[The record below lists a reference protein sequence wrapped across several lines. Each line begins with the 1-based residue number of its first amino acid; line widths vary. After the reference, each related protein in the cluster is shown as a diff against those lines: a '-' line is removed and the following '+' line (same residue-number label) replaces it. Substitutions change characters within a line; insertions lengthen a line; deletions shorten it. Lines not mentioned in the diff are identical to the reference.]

1 MACSHCS
8 NGSNSSNSS
17 GNTNSSCGCFG
28 ALNCIAGPLTHCPS
42 CAGSA
47 QYYQNFP
54 FYTGPCGPA
63 LCSGCGC
70 NANSY
75 RRRWGWGGWYG
86 CCNAGVSECASRLN
100 SSSANFTAA
109 APLMVAAG
117 ENVCLTPSAGC
128 SDYYYCDEEGIRIRY
143 SGTYMAILTMHVPAM
158 QAVSTRMYLNLN
170 GDTLEDSAQ
179 DMATSADG
187 TTGASS
193 ASLIFNALP
202 NSLLQ
207 LMSSENLSLTGCES
221 ANVFRL
227 TLVKL

>member
-1 MACSHCS
+1 MACNHCS
-8 NGSNSSNSS
+8 GKSNSSGGSNSS
-17 GNTNSSCGCFG
+17 GCGCFG
-28 ALNCIAGPLTHCPS
+28 ALSCIAGPLTHCPA
-42 CAGSA
+42 CTGSA

-70 NANSY
+70 NASSY
-75 RRRWGWGGWYG
+75 RRRWGWGGCYG

-117 ENVCLTPSAGC
+117 ENVCLTPSAAC
-128 SDYYYCDEEGIRIRY
+128 PDYYYCDEEGIRIRY
-143 SGTYMAILTMHVPAM
+143 SGTYMAILTMHVPAL
-158 QAVSTRMYLNLN
+158 QAVSTRMYLTLN

-179 DMATSADG
+179 DMAASADG
-187 TTGASS
+187 TTSTGS

-207 LMSSENLSLTGCES
+207 LVSSENLSLTGCES